1 MSGISQSYS
10 EADLLQPVA
19 QAPAAARA
27 DFIRKTYLNLALAV
41 LAFAIITAALL
52 QIPLT
57 QEYCRRMLANPM
69 MFLLS
74 LGGMMFVG
82 WVADRWACRSPSIEV
97 QYAGLALY
105 TIGEAIFFTPLLYL
119 ASHYFDGEPV
129 IETAGMLTLLV
140 FGALTA
146 AVFITG
152 ADFSFLR
159 PALFIVGAGAFGLI
173 VCSIL
178 FGGFSLG
185 IIFSVAMV
193 VLAAGYILYFTSN
206 VLHHYPVG
214 MHVGA
219 ALALFSALATLF
231 WYVLQIVM
239 SMDD

>member
-1 MSGISQSYS
+1 
-10 EADLLQPVA
+10 
-19 QAPAAARA
+19 
-27 DFIRKTYLNLALAV
+27 
-41 LAFAIITAALL
+41 
-52 QIPLT
+52 
-57 QEYCRRMLANPM
+57 
-69 MFLLS
+69 FLLS

-119 ASHYFDGEPV
+119 ASAYAGEDV
-129 IETAGMLTLLV
+129 IPTAGVLTLLV
-140 FGALTA
+140 FGSLTA
-146 AVFITG
+146 AVFVTG

-159 PALFIVGAGAFGLI
+159 SALVVVGAGAFGLI
-173 VCSIL
+173 ICSLL
-178 FGGFSLG
+178 FGFSLG
-185 IIFSVAMV
+185 IVFPVAMV

-206 VLHHYPVG
+206 ILHHYPVG

-219 ALALFSALATLF
+219 ALALFSALTTLF